1 MVGAIVVTGYST
13 EKEVPEFG
21 LVTKVVTLPTISYFQ
36 LKKYVAAQFNN
47 HFHAYEVIAGE
58 EPPTLVTSNQFFIHT
73 PMHLVRPIIDQA
85 VLALGTTLRRR
96 NRDYVFWIAICIVVT
111 KIDGKRDA
119 CNDLG

>member
-21 LVTKVVTLPTISYFQ
+21 LVTKIVTLPTISYFQ

-73 PMHLVRPIIDQA
+73 PMHLVHPISATGRNASSYVVIPYS
-85 VLALGTTLRRR
+85 TT
-96 NRDYVFWIAICIVVT
+96 VHS
-111 KIDGKRDA
+111 
-119 CNDLG
+119 